1 MRSLKYYG
9 PGNLKLEET
18 PVPKARAGE
27 VLIAVES
34 CGICATDLKTFL
46 RGHPK
51 IRPGTGLGHEVSGV
65 IVDAPNSTRWKPGDR
80 VAVAPYIP
88 CGTCPQCRRGHY
100 SLCPHLF
107 EELLDPGGFSEYVR
121 VSERWTDRGMIALP
135 DALPFAA
142 ASFAEPVACCLH
154 AFSSIQVH
162 AGDSLVVI
170 GDGVMGLLQAEIGRV
185 LGAHPIILSGMM
197 PERLAKAREIADVV
211 VDIREQDTA
220 AVVAQVTAG
229 EGADKVIVSVADA
242 KAAESA
248 IWLVRKGG
256 AINLFAGMP
265 AGSSLPLDMNRIH
278 YDEIVLTGSFGFGPK
293 EFQEALD
300 LIAAGKMNV
309 TRLITSSVPLSD
321 TINALEKLAHQEGL
335 KTIVLCGAEKVQ
347 TL

>member
-18 PVPKARAGE
+18 PVPKPGAGE

-65 IVDAPNSTRWKPGDR
+65 IVDGPNSTRWQPGAR
-80 VAVAPYIP
+80 VTVAPYVP
-88 CGTCPQCRRGHY
+88 CGACLQCQRGRY

-121 VSERWTDRGMIALP
+121 VPERLTNQGIIALP
-135 DALPFAA
+135 DSLPFAA

-154 AFSSIQVH
+154 AFWSIQVQ

-185 LGAHPIILSGMM
+185 LGAHPIILSGMR
-197 PERLAKAREIADVV
+197 PERLEKAREIADVV
-211 VDIREQDTA
+211 VDIRQQDVA
-220 AVVAQVTAG
+220 AVVAHETAG

-242 KAAESA
+242 KAAQSA
-248 IWLVRKGG
+248 MGLVRKGG

-265 AGSSLPLDMNRIH
+265 ASSALSLDMNRIH
-278 YDEIVLTGSFGFGPK
+278 YDEIVLTGSFGFRPQDFPK
-293 EFQEALD
+293 ALD
-300 LIAAGKMNV
+300 LIATGTMNV
-309 TRLITSSVPLSD
+309 TRLITSFVPLSGSI
-321 TINALEKLAHQEGL
+321 TALEKLARQEGL
-335 KTIVLCGAEKVQ
+335 KTIVLCGAEKA
-347 TL
+347 